1 MKAEVITK
9 IGAEKYL
16 MNISAGK
23 NNIIGD
29 EPSAKGGQ
37 EKGFNP
43 LELLA
48 SALSSCTTATIKM
61 FADRKEWEVEE
72 VSVKVLFDNET
83 KEGVSQFKKII
94 EIKGNLTE
102 EQRNILHKIAHA
114 CPIQKILTGEIAIE
128 SEMLP

>member
-61 FADRKEWEVEE
+61 FADRKEWDVEE

-102 EQRNILHKIAHA
+102 EQRNILHKTAHA
-114 CPIQKILTGEIAIE
+114 CPIQKILTDEIAIE
-128 SEMLP
+128 SEML